1 MFCFCRSNDPHLPTY
16 PMTVVL
22 KFTHNHPIMAA
33 DVLKHRKVSEEI
45 RLKFLD
51 LFKCGHNPATALELH
66 KYAYTQLQG

>member
-1 MFCFCRSNDPHLPTY
+1 
-16 PMTVVL
+16 MTVVL